1 MRRFPT
7 LTASGGA
14 AVVLDGSSLGF
25 PSVAALT
32 LLPGRILRG
41 NNPMEGT
48 MGGNDSRMLLS
59 DAPLPVVM
67 AVKVTK
73 TISSVR
79 KKTKMARA
87 LRIIFRL
94 LSFCSMYIAYFVL
107 LAVSTLP

>member
-1 MRRFPT
+1 VNPLHAHDRAGVDVRMRRFPT

-67 AVKVTK
+67 AVKVTGTK
-73 TISSVR
+73 SSVR
-79 KKTKMARA
+79 KKTRSA
-87 LRIIFRL
+87 LFFVFCL
-94 LSFCSMYIAYFVL
+94 LV
-107 LAVSTLP
+107 VRT